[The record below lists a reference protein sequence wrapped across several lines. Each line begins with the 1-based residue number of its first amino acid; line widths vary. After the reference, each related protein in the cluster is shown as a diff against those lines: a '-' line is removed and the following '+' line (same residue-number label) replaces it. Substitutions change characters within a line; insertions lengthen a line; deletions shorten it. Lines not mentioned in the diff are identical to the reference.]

1 MAEPNPKRFRHSRV
15 PPHSDIHEDVYD
27 SNEEGDFSDLDS
39 LSTSSDSSI
48 SLDNDRIDESVETS
62 DCSLISFMDDG
73 PCDVVSKDGTK
84 WWNSKPGDIS
94 QVKDYLDI
102 EHEAQLTGGS
112 SKCEN
117 YQGSTI
123 YI

>member
-1 MAEPNPKRFRHSRV
+1 
-15 PPHSDIHEDVYD
+15 
-27 SNEEGDFSDLDS
+27 
-39 LSTSSDSSI
+39 
-48 SLDNDRIDESVETS
+48 
-62 DCSLISFMDDG
+62 MDDG

-117 YQGSTI
+117 YQGGTI